1 MPTTKRRFEP
11 SVVQRLLATPYRFQF
26 FQSVRLIELWFKNR
40 GVGSEQMLSNHI
52 RFANRISLGYPASE
66 VESLAVFPSE
76 PDASVVES
84 ELAMQ
89 SEAFK
94 HFSLTP
100 TFMGFLGG
108 NGALPNHY
116 TERVAAHQA
125 LEKDEGP
132 RAFLDTF
139 SNRALAL
146 FYRAWRKYRL
156 ELHYDQAEGK
166 DGFLPLLLSLSG
178 LGQSSLHS
186 RLGSDGEGVLD
197 ESIARFAAAVRQRP
211 TSAALLQRVLSEYF
225 AVPIALEQFVGM
237 WYHVPR
243 EHQTQLGST
252 NAVLGTAAMVGSRV
266 WQRDLR
272 VRLRVGPL
280 ARADFEQFLPRA
292 KAAVALQKIL
302 TLFTGVCLEYEVQLV
317 LRSSDVSGA
326 RLGANDQSGRLGW
339 DLFLTSKPEVQ
350 DRADV
355 CYDIHALAA
364 DF

>member
-26 FQSVRLIELWFKNR
+26 FQSVRLIELWFKKR

-186 RLGSDGEGVLD
+186 RLGRDGEGVLD

-225 AVPIALEQFVGM
+225 AVPIALEQFVGT
-237 WYHVPR
+237 WYHMP
-243 EHQTQLGST
+243 T
-252 NAVLGTAAMVGSRV
+252 NCSSAMGTAKYSLKTRCNSA
-266 WQRDLR
+266 
-272 VRLRVGPL
+272 
-280 ARADFEQFLPRA
+280 
-292 KAAVALQKIL
+292 
-302 TLFTGVCLEYEVQLV
+302 
-317 LRSSDVSGA
+317 
-326 RLGANDQSGRLGW
+326 
-339 DLFLTSKPEVQ
+339 
-350 DRADV
+350 ADV
-355 CYDIHALAA
+355 GR
-364 DF
+364 